1 MDGRDPTPRARA
13 LIAGTLLA
21 GLAAACG
28 VQRTAENPNCSPS
41 ATNHRFDVPRPTVG
55 KMLAYR
61 LDPATIVYHYIDV
74 RGGDTTEYT
83 WNTSRDYY
91 GLACLRFATTDS
103 VVIDSTGAFQLVMSG
118 SNASYMDRHFVAA
131 GTVTDDSILGNVF
144 YGCEGDGG
152 TYQLAADSL
161 ISYAWANG
169 DAHWIFNPAATHRL
183 HSDSLFSSFTQS
195 AYGDSVRSTMRFAW
209 VRADCGEGF

>member
-1 MDGRDPTPRARA
+1 MDGRFPISRTRA

-28 VQRTAENPNCSPS
+28 VQRTAENSNCSPS
-41 ATNHRFDVPRPTVG
+41 AVNHRFDVPRPTVG

-61 LDPATIVYHYIDV
+61 LDPATIAYHYIDV

-103 VVIDSTGAFQLVMSG
+103 VVIDSSGAFQLVLSG
-118 SNASYMDRHFVAA
+118 SNAAYMDRHLVVG
-131 GTVTDDSILGNVF
+131 GTVYDDSIVGNVF

-169 DAHWIFNPAATHRL
+169 DAHWIFNPAATHKLRG
-183 HSDSLFSSFTQS
+183 DSLFSSFTQS
-195 AYGDSVRSTMRFAW
+195 AYGDSVRSTMQFAW
-209 VRADCGEGF
+209 VRAACGEGS